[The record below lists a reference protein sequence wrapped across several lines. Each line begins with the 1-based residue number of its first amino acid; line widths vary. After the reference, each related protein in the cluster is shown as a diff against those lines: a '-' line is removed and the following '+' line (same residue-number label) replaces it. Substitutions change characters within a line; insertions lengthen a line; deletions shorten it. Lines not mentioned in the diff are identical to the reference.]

1 MTSSSGIAV
10 TFVFAAVLML
20 CSPANAEP
28 SGNIGEVDFDNS
40 CDASVAVP
48 FNHALALLHH
58 MMYEQATAAF
68 ADIEKQDP
76 ACALAP
82 WGIAM
87 AAVHPLW
94 APPSEQELARG
105 SDAIR
110 RAQQL
115 KPGTER
121 EKSYIDAAAAFYRD
135 WSPAKHREKLRDW
148 SAAQA
153 QIYRQYPGDIDA
165 GALYALSLLATAP
178 MDDRSYRQQKQ
189 AGALLKQLYR
199 DNSSHPGANH
209 YTIHAHDNP
218 AMAADAL
225 AVARGYDKIAP
236 EVPHALHMPTHIF
249 VRLGLWP
256 DTIDWNIRSAA
267 AAQKQPA
274 GNATSL
280 HYFHALDYLM
290 YAYLQQGRDAEAAA
304 VLEQVL
310 GAENPQDTFAAAFG
324 IAAARARYPLERH
337 AWREAAALSPGSHG
351 DFPWQKYPWVQA
363 MVYFSRG
370 IGAARSGDAGAA
382 NSAADQLD
390 GLYRRAVDAE
400 EEYWAALVD
409 SQRQAVRAW
418 AIFAG
423 GDEARGIALMRK
435 AAAQED
441 GLDKHPVTPGPL
453 LPARELLGDMLL
465 AAEQPGEALQAYMN
479 SIELYPSRFNGLYG
493 AALAAQEI
501 GRKTEAEKYYRR
513 LLEMAGAEDSQREAL
528 QQARKF
534 LSDQ

>member
-1 MTSSSGIAV
+1 MRIAAL
-10 TFVFAAVLML
+10 FGALLLCGAVH
-20 CSPANAEP
+20 AQRQD
-28 SGNIGEVDFDNS
+28 NIGKVEFENS
-40 CDASVAVP
+40 CDKAVTVQI
-48 FNHALALLHH
+48 NHALALLHH
-58 MMYEQATAAF
+58 MMYEQATEAF
-68 ADIEKQDP
+68 ADIAKQDP
-76 ACALAP
+76 TCALAP

-87 AAVHPLW
+87 AAFHPLW
-94 APPSEQELARG
+94 APPSEEELARG
-105 SDAIR
+105 SDAIH

-135 WSPAKHREKLRDW
+135 WSPAKHRERLHEW

-153 QIYRQYPGDIDA
+153 KIHRQYPDDVDA
-165 GALYALSLLATAP
+165 GAFYALSLLASAP

-199 DNSSHPGANH
+199 DNPSHPGVNH

-218 AMAADAL
+218 AMAAEAL
-225 AVARGYDKIAP
+225 TIARGYDKIAP

-267 AAQKQPA
+267 AARKQPA

-290 YAYLQQGRDAEAAA
+290 YAYLQQGRDAKAEA

-310 GAENPQDTFAAAFG
+310 SANNPQDAFAAAFG
-324 IAAARARYPLERH
+324 IAAARSRYPLERH
-337 AWREAAALSPGSHG
+337 AWQEAAALSPVSHG
-351 DFPWQKYPWVQA
+351 NFPWQKYPWVQA
-363 MVYFSRG
+363 MVYFARG
-370 IGAARSGDAGAA
+370 IGAARSGDVSAA
-382 NSAADQLD
+382 NTAADRLD
-390 GLYRRAVDAE
+390 ELYHHTVEAKED
-400 EEYWAALVD
+400 YWAALVD

-418 AIFAG
+418 SRFSDGDSQGAIT
-423 GDEARGIALMRK
+423 LMRK
-435 AAAQED
+435 AAAEED
-441 GLDKHPVTPGPL
+441 GLEKHPVTPGPL

-465 AAEQPGEALQAYMN
+465 AAEQPEGALQAYKK
-479 SIELYPSRFNGLYG
+479 SLELYPSRFNGLYG
-493 AALAAQEI
+493 AALAAQAV
-501 GRKTEAEKYYRR
+501 GRKADTEKYYRR
-513 LLEMAGAEDSQREAL
+513 LLEIADAEASQREAL